1 MQPSIKVFLF
11 ADLPVIKLCNKFIQT
26 DKYPEL
32 FSGHFE
38 GDIIMNDKL
47 RSLIHGRT
55 GLIDTSYRWENG
67 IVPYYINSL
76 YFSK

>member
-1 MQPSIKVFLF
+1 
-11 ADLPVIKLCNKFIQT
+11 
-26 DKYPEL
+26 
-32 FSGHFE
+32 
-38 GDIIMNDKL
+38 MNDKL

-76 YFSK
+76 YFSELSFIIFVLYNQKNRFQQLKNKCCI